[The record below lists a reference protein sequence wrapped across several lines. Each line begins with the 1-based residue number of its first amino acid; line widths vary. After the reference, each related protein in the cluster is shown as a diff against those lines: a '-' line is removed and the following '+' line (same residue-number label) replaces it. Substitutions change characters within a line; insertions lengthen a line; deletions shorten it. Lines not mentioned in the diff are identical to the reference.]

1 MNLERTYKASLSA
14 LCFVGGL
21 VGIAFLTHLLL
32 SLLFWSFPVFAG
44 LFATVWFLQAFAALR
59 WEENEGWS
67 DRRRI
72 SVRFKLER
80 DRDDE

>member
-1 MNLERTYKASLSA
+1 MNLERTYKAALSA

-21 VGIAFLTHLLL
+21 AGVAFLAHLLL

-44 LFATVWFLQAFAALR
+44 LFHVVWLLQTLAALR

-72 SVRFKLER
+72 AIRISEP
-80 DRDDE
+80 EEE